1 MLQKPAS
8 NKVASNARCKGNG
21 SLMRRLLE
29 LQRFADE
36 NVILPEDVSGKILR
50 ILTMGRPH
58 SGLQQT
64 VACVLTVSLREFREG
79 QAAGWQGAND
89 ILIPVH
95 QVCLL
100 IRSPKADLQKRVDR
114 PRERLRSWKG
124 SQESRKLIY
133 ADEIYQI
140 STQRIEE
147 VQSGLRTDLS
157 SRPLSIGSRENWWW
171 WWSFR
176 SSLPAFGHI

>member
-1 MLQKPAS
+1 MSTQQIPPGSRAQSGPTWVRPQVLQYTPLVTGWAKEGRKGLAGLKEKHSPKPAS

-79 QAAGWQGAND
+79 QAAG
-89 ILIPVH
+89 
-95 QVCLL
+95 
-100 IRSPKADLQKRVDR
+100 
-114 PRERLRSWKG
+114 
-124 SQESRKLIY
+124 
-133 ADEIYQI
+133 
-140 STQRIEE
+140 
-147 VQSGLRTDLS
+147 
-157 SRPLSIGSRENWWW
+157 
-171 WWSFR
+171 
-176 SSLPAFGHI
+176 